1 MVGVSVWDVL
11 LARGLSQV
19 AGSAQASDEGIMPWH
34 ALANLWS
41 WELSF
46 VLFLLGSFVVVF
58 LVHPLVV
65 VGSLVFFSKVV
76 FPFGSSV
83 WVCRFRYVAWD
94 LWIQVLVVWIVGLV
108 SSFCILVWHLLVWT
122 VFVRLSRD
130 YFSWT
135 MSSEPFRL
143 G

>member
-1 MVGVSVWDVL
+1 L

-65 VGSLVFFSKVV
+65 VGSLVFFHRLFS
-76 FPFGSSV
+76 PLDLQFGSVASDMSPGI
-83 WVCRFRYVAWD
+83 CGFRF
-94 LWIQVLVVWIVGLV
+94 
-108 SSFCILVWHLLVWT
+108 
-122 VFVRLSRD
+122 
-130 YFSWT
+130 
-135 MSSEPFRL
+135 
-143 G
+143 